1 MKKDKYVCQDCITRL
16 NQGRY
21 GLAPS
26 SAFTLLLMVIS
37 VLSGCAKPNPT
48 DSHQSD
54 APARADE
61 PLVEL
66 QRFDPRIKLDLRY
79 ATSNNFLGRP
89 VYPEARCFVR
99 LNVARQLKAVQDQLE
114 ERGVGLVVFDGY
126 RPVAVQRA
134 MWRIMPD
141 PDYVADP
148 AKGSRH
154 NRGAAVDVAL
164 VDLDGKP
171 LPMPTEFDDF
181 TPAAHRDAVVKDPAA
196 RANRKLLT
204 GVMQANGF
212 VGLRTEWWHFD
223 IENWRDYPIIQ
234 DDAEAARLKTIP
246 WRSDGQSD

>member
-1 MKKDKYVCQDCITRL
+1 MI
-16 NQGRY
+16 
-21 GLAPS
+21 
-26 SAFTLLLMVIS
+26 VIS
-37 VLSGCAKPNPT
+37 VLSGCADPNPT
-48 DSHQSD
+48 ATQQGN
-54 APARADE
+54 APTCADE

-79 ATSNNFLGRP
+79 ATSNNFLGRA
-89 VYPEARCFVR
+89 VYAEARCFVR
-99 LNVARQLKAVQDQLE
+99 LPVARRLKAVQDRLE

-164 VDLDGKP
+164 VDLDGQP

-196 RANRKLLT
+196 RANRELLT
-204 GVMQANGF
+204 SVMEANGF

-234 DDAEAARLKTIP
+234 DDAEADRLKRIP
-246 WRSDGQSD
+246 WSGDGQSD

>member
-1 MKKDKYVCQDCITRL
+1 MNKIQHVCWRCISRFKQL
-16 NQGRY
+16 QY
-21 GLAPS
+21 GVARC
-26 SAFTLLLMVIS
+26 SAFTLLLIAFS
-37 VLSGCAKPNPT
+37 VLGGCAKPNQNNA
-48 DSHQSD
+48 HQMD
-54 APARADE
+54 TLRCADE

-79 ATSNNFLGRP
+79 ATSNNFLGRA
-89 VYPEARCFVR
+89 VYDEARCFVR
-99 LNVARQLKAVQDQLE
+99 LTVARQLKGVQDQLE

-164 VDLDGKP
+164 VDQEGKP

-181 TPAAHRDAVVKDPAA
+181 TPAAHRDAIVKDPAA
-196 RANRKLLT
+196 GANRDLLT
-204 GVMQANGF
+204 RVMQANGF

-223 IENWRDYPIIQ
+223 IENWRDYPIIRG
-234 DDAEAARLKTIP
+234 DAEADRLKRIP
-246 WRSDGQSD
+246 WSGDGQSD